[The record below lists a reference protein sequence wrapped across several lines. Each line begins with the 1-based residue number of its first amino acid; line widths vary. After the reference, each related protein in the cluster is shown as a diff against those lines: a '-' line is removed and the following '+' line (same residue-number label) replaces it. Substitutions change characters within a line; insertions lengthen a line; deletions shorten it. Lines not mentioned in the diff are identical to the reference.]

1 MNLVHLHLLLN
12 HIPVIGMVIGL
23 GLFVLALIQRSD
35 DLKRASLLLFLGLAL
50 LAIPTY
56 MSGNGAEETI
66 CVVPGATPNGPCTD
80 RSVSRAAIETHND
93 TALAAFTVLEFVG
106 MFAWL
111 GLWQYRRLSRP
122 TEGNL
127 AVVLVLSVITVGLM
141 VAAGNTGGAIRH
153 PEMGAAMSSP
163 TPWITASAVQK
174 FVLSQPWMWPTCETL
189 HFIGLSLLFGIVL
202 VVDLR
207 MMGLIKHVSFAA
219 LHRLLPWAILGF
231 AINLLTGMAF
241 YIASHDS
248 NHYTTSVTFQW
259 KMVLVLIAGANALYF
274 TVFDEPWELGPGD
287 DAPLMAKAMAAS
299 AVLLWI
305 GIMFCGSMLPFLGNS
320 F

>member
-23 GLFVLALIQRSD
+23 GLFGLALIQRSD

-56 MSGNGAEETI
+56 MSGNGSEETI
-66 CVVPGATPNGPCTD
+66 CVVPSSAPNGPCTD
-80 RSVSRAAIETHND
+80 SSVSRAAIETHND
-93 TALAAFTVLEFVG
+93 AALAAFTVLEFVG

-111 GLWQYRRLSRP
+111 GLWQYRRFSRP
-122 TEGNL
+122 TAGNL
-127 AVVLVLSVITVGLM
+127 AVVLALSAFTVGLM

-153 PEMGAAMSSP
+153 PEMGTAMSSP
-163 TPWITASAVQK
+163 VPWIKASAVQA
-174 FVLSQPWMWPTCETL
+174 FVLHEPWMWPTCETL

-207 MMGLIKHVSFAA
+207 MMGLIKQVSFAA

-248 NHYTTSVTFQW
+248 NHYTTSATFQW

-274 TVFDEPWELGPGD
+274 TVFDEPWELGPGE
-287 DAPLMAKAMAAS
+287 DAPLTAKAMAAS

-305 GIMFCGSMLPFLGNS
+305 GIMFCGSMLPFLGNA